1 MMIKYNSQSAKI
13 QDKELLT
20 GLESKVTN
28 NELKNCFCSYNELKR
43 LFDTSSPSG
52 DGEAWYGEQLEK
64 KCVDVSEI
72 IQILR
77 STNVKQCKGQ
87 YYDDGKYCAA
97 AAVLHGEYGWDGDW
111 IVRIPN
117 RELVSIFHGGIL
129 KTILDLNDR
138 DTKSFSEIADALE
151 KRYLADRI

>member
-1 MMIKYNSQSAKI
+1 YIYLIKGWWSVVWRTTR
-13 QDKELLT
+13 KEM
-20 GLESKVTN
+20 
-28 NELKNCFCSYNELKR
+28 C
-43 LFDTSSPSG
+43 
-52 DGEAWYGEQLEK
+52 
-64 KCVDVSEI
+64 DVSEI

-97 AAVLHGEYGWDGDW
+97 GAVLHEKYGWDGDW
-111 IVRIPN
+111 IVRIQN
-117 RELVSIFHGGIL
+117 RELVSIFHGDIL

-151 KRYLADRI
+151 KRYLADMICSMMFDFALTYGMK

>member
-1 MMIKYNSQSAKI
+1 M
-13 QDKELLT
+13 
-20 GLESKVTN
+20 
-28 NELKNCFCSYNELKR
+28 
-43 LFDTSSPSG
+43 
-52 DGEAWYGEQLEK
+52 
-64 KCVDVSEI
+64 
-72 IQILR
+72 
-77 STNVKQCKGQ
+77 KQCKGQ

-97 AAVLHGEYGWDGDW
+97 GAVLHEKYGWDGDW
-111 IVRIPN
+111 IVRIQN